1 MSGNQVQTESEL
13 VWSSHPT
20 YEGNDRTGHRDITG
34 YIGDRPYSQD
44 PKTFEI
50 TYTDG
55 KSHGGRKPRKSIK
68 RRKSTKRRKSMK
80 KLHRRK

>member
-1 MSGNQVQTESEL
+1 MSGEQEQETDL

-20 YEGNDRTGHRDITG
+20 YKGIDRTGHKDITG
-34 YIGDRPYSQD
+34 YMGERPYSQD
-44 PKTFEI
+44 SKTFEI

-55 KSHGGRKPRKSIK
+55 KPRGGRKPRKSIK